1 MSFGITKAIGNMKVK
16 MLKEAYVTT
25 SEKKVCVLL
34 QWWWLTANGGT
45 EVKP

>member
-1 MSFGITKAIGNMKVK
+1 MSFGITKAIGNMKVE

-25 SEKKVCVLL
+25 SEKKVCILL